1 MLNNPSDITVNLI
14 LKYLTHHIISI
25 IMAESCRMEILYMD
39 PDTYTAI
46 STHEMR
52 QSILNKLFEETYNGH
67 AMTKQELADSLGIKY
82 QQLVYQ
88 LMNHLKDFWTVVR
101 EEKVRGTRMEYIAAD
116 NPHGVYIC
124 LGKDRKI
131 YIVDPIAKLYGPLSE
146 VGLRCDH
153 CSSEEAEHCVKS
165 LVDKGIVPAELSQ
178 SERETL
184 SINKRSGFRPLD
196 RGLIEALK
204 GLAAGNRCTL
214 TIPCERCSYMR
225 KRNLITITE

>member
-1 MLNNPSDITVNLI
+1 MLNNPSDTTVNLI
-14 LKYLTHHIISI
+14 LKYLTHHIIST

-88 LMNHLKDFWTVVR
+88 LMNHLKDFWTVQK
-101 EEKVRGTRMEYIAAD
+101 EEKVRGTRMEYIAPA
-116 NPHGVYIC
+116 NPNAVHMCI
-124 LGKDRKI
+124 GKDRRI
-131 YIVDPIAKLYGPLSE
+131 YIIDPIAELYGPIDA
-146 VGLRCDH
+146 VGTRCDK
-153 CSSEEAEHCVKS
+153 CSVEEAEYCVES
-165 LVDKGIVPAELSQ
+165 LIEKKIIPKELTT

-184 SINKRSGFRPLD
+184 SMNKRSGLRPLD
-196 RGLIEALK
+196 RGFIEALK
-204 GLAAGNRCTL
+204 GMAAGDNCVL
-214 TIPCERCSYMR
+214 TIPCERCTFMQR
-225 KRNLITITE
+225 KNLITIS